1 MMNWIIRR
9 GKERSTWIGLI
20 TLASIAGYSL
30 RPEQQEL
37 VVTLGTSLVALLLTF
52 TADQKPAPPEKDW
65 RAPDAVQQQ
74 IISTPDIDPNMGIK
88 G

>member
-1 MMNWIIRR
+1 MSWIKNRL
-9 GKERSTWIGLI
+9 KERSTWLGLI

-37 VVTLGTSLVALLLTF
+37 VVTLGMSLAALVSTF
-52 TADQKPAPPEKDW
+52 TADAKPAAPAPDW

-74 IISTPDIDPNMGIK
+74 IISSPDIDPADGIK